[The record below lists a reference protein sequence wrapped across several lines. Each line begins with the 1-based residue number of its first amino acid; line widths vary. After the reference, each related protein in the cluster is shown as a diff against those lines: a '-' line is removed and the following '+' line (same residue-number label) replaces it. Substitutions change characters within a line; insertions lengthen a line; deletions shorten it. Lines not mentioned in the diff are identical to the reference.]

1 MVGPQ
6 TQDGVQKLAIWLA
19 NNPVLF
25 DNQNKLTS
33 TILIFRVIFLENH
46 ILKLWNKIMIQ
57 IWIWFLSIGK
67 PVQQSSGTV
76 SVNYSSLTRDRIYES
91 DWEPRLRYWQ
101 SAVNAR
107 VVGAQVKVLVSNLI
121 NLNIIDVSN
130 FHLVGH
136 SLGAHVMGY
145 AGKDFNLENDFK
157 LPRITGLDPAGPMFH
172 YESMPEEDLRVV
184 RMLFQK
190 IIEIWDIWIYFVY
203 ISQFHYLT

>member
-1 MVGPQ
+1 M
-6 TQDGVQKLAIWLA
+6 
-19 NNPVLF
+19 
-25 DNQNKLTS
+25 
-33 TILIFRVIFLENH
+33 
-46 ILKLWNKIMIQ
+46 
-57 IWIWFLSIGK
+57 
-67 PVQQSSGTV
+67 
-76 SVNYSSLTRDRIYES
+76 
-91 DWEPRLRYWQ
+91 
-101 SAVNAR
+101 NAR

-184 RMLFQK
+184 GMLLYK
-190 IIEIWDIWIYFVY
+190 IIEI
-203 ISQFHYLT
+203 

>member
-19 NNPVLF
+19 NQPSTFLITKISWFQQFWYFELF
-25 DNQNKLTS
+25 SSK
-33 TILIFRVIFLENH
+33 IIFWSYETKSWYGYEFDFCRLGTWCSKAQEGFQSISCHCSWLMSH
-46 ILKLWNKIMIQ
+46 TRYIRLK
-57 IWIWFLSIGK
+57 
-67 PVQQSSGTV
+67 T
-76 SVNYSSLTRDRIYES
+76 T
-91 DWEPRLRYWQ
+91 LRYWQ

-107 VVGAQVKVLVSNLI
+107 VVGAQVNVLVSNLI
-121 NLNIIDVSN
+121 NLDIIDVSN

-172 YESMPEEDLRVV
+172 YESMPAEDLRVV
-184 RMLFQK
+184 R
-190 IIEIWDIWIYFVY
+190 I
-203 ISQFHYLT
+203 

>member
-1 MVGPQ
+1 M
-6 TQDGVQKLAIWLA
+6 
-19 NNPVLF
+19 N
-25 DNQNKLTS
+25 
-33 TILIFRVIFLENH
+33 LIFV
-46 ILKLWNKIMIQ
+46 
-57 IWIWFLSIGK
+57 
-67 PVQQSSGTV
+67 
-76 SVNYSSLTRDRIYES
+76 
-91 DWEPRLRYWQ
+91 DWEAGAAKLRYWQ

-172 YESMPEEDLRVV
+172 YESMPEEDLR
-184 RMLFQK
+184 K
-190 IIEIWDIWIYFVY
+190 IRIDRDDADFVD
-203 ISQFHYLT
+203 

>member
-1 MVGPQ
+1 M
-6 TQDGVQKLAIWLA
+6 
-19 NNPVLF
+19 
-25 DNQNKLTS
+25 
-33 TILIFRVIFLENH
+33 
-46 ILKLWNKIMIQ
+46 
-57 IWIWFLSIGK
+57 
-67 PVQQSSGTV
+67 QQSSGGF
-76 SVNYSSLTRDRIYES
+76 SVNQLSLLMSHTRYIRLGTT
-91 DWEPRLRYWQ
+91 LRYWQ

-121 NLNIIDVSN
+121 NLDIIDISN

-184 RMLFQK
+184 RIL
-190 IIEIWDIWIYFVY
+190 
-203 ISQFHYLT
+203 L